1 MKVDADATAHLVEL
15 SIILHLFAKIMWKC
29 IEIGIRNQL
38 QINHKLNLPNDAPS
52 LPFDVAIYWCV
63 ETNIERGKGG
73 SKCFNKLYRSVTREI
88 HTVNVS
94 IMSPVD
100 LRFISLGSPSKLSM
114 DWAVSVL
121 SITGLVHKNYKYD
134 MVSDFSGF

>member
-1 MKVDADATAHLVEL
+1 
-15 SIILHLFAKIMWKC
+15 MWKC
-29 IEIGIRNQL
+29 IEIGIRHQL
-38 QINHKLNLPNDAPS
+38 QMNHKLNLPNDAPS
-52 LPFDVAIYWCV
+52 LPSDVSIYWCV

-73 SKCFNKLYRSVTREI
+73 SKCSNKLYRSVTREI

-94 IMSPVD
+94 IMS
-100 LRFISLGSPSKLSM
+100 RFISLGSPSKLSM

-121 SITGLVHKNYKYD
+121 SITGLVHKTYKYD